1 MQVVYYFDIC
11 AVLIFVILGVSLF
24 VRKMTQGVANRIL
37 MVFLVIAMLTAVCS
51 MLTLFGRAGILP
63 GYVTLRYV
71 LHSLYFLFRNCTGPL
86 YILFIVALTDT
97 WHRFRRQ
104 KVAFLLFLLPYFIVL
119 ASVAVNPIFHQLFYI
134 NDRLEY
140 IRGDYFL
147 VMYLVAGFYMIV
159 G

>member
-63 GYVTLRYV
+63 L
-71 LHSLYFLFRNCTGPL
+71 SLIHISEPTRP
-86 YILFIVALTDT
+86 
-97 WHRFRRQ
+97 
-104 KVAFLLFLLPYFIVL
+104 
-119 ASVAVNPIFHQLFYI
+119 
-134 NDRLEY
+134 
-140 IRGDYFL
+140 
-147 VMYLVAGFYMIV
+147 
-159 G
+159 